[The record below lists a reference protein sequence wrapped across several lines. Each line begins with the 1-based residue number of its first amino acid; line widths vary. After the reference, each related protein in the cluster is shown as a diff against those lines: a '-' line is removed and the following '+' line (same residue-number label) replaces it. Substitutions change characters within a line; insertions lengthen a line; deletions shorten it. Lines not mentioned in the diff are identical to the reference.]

1 MRGKNMKNKKQK
13 LAILTLVMLG
23 FFICPATT
31 QATDPNIII
40 TEIAA
45 YLPGDFEWL
54 EIYNKGFDPIDLTDW
69 KFYEN
74 ETNHGLTEFQG
85 DLIIEAQEYAI
96 IADVPE
102 NFLEDNPDF
111 NGTIIDSAWSS
122 LKEAGEEI
130 ALINANDEII
140 EIFTYLACPD
150 TSLQRIDLDLN
161 DYSEIN
167 WQAHADSHSAGQA
180 NQFNNQSTEDEQNQ
194 EEKTEENT
202 EDENDNQNQE
212 ESEEAIIVSP
222 GTILINEF
230 VSDPISNESEW
241 IELYNTN
248 SFAVDLTDWTIEEGS
263 SATIN
268 LKETIDSQSFY
279 VIELSS
285 SKLNNSGDAIIL
297 KDNNEIII
305 DTVFY
310 GDWQNNSNNAPAAAD
325 PWATARISDGY
336 NTNNYLNDFAVTQT
350 PTKNES
356 NLITLLQSETEDDI
370 DSGSEQEDKEV
381 KSDYKKIIKIN
392 EIYPNPL
399 GPDSHYEFIELKNIS
414 EQEVDLLSWQ
424 IQDADKNNYKIKA
437 ADFSSTIIKPNQYF
451 VITRKISGLA
461 LNNDKETIKLISPE
475 NKTLQTIKYSEK
487 PELNENASFAIDQL
501 GDWHWTATATKGQ
514 PNIINLMN
522 HPPIIEF
529 ACPKKASINETFTC
543 DASDSYDLENDD
555 LAFNWQIEN
564 QIYPNPIFTHQ
575 FTEKGDY
582 QIQLIIS
589 DQEFEV
595 KKIHKIK
602 ISNPDKKE
610 TGDIKISST
619 TSQNKKLD
627 QPILEVRLDQAK
639 TLTVKTKIKSQ
650 GIVSVLP
657 NTFGKTTMYITDPNG
672 YSGIQL
678 YMYKSDWPE
687 LKIGDLVEVTGEI
700 SESKG
705 ETRIK
710 LANKEN
716 LIIIG
721 KQNEP
726 DPKKIMINK
735 INEENEGSLIQI
747 QGQLIEKSGSRF
759 YVQDE
764 SGEAEIYIKQKTKI
778 SKSHFKEADNLT
790 VTGIVSQNDD
800 VYQILPRSDDDFIK
814 KQEINQADENLE
826 ISQNIKSN
834 QVLNYLIPT
843 AIFLA
848 ISLIAIFYKN
858 KKAPGVS

>member
-1 MRGKNMKNKKQK
+1 MKNKKQK
-13 LAILTLVMLG
+13 LAVLTLVMLG
-23 FFICPATT
+23 FFICPPTT
-31 QATDPNIII
+31 HALDQEIII
-40 TEIAA
+40 SEISA
-45 YLPGDFEWL
+45 YLPSNFEWL
-54 EIYNKGFDPIDLTDW
+54 EIYNKSSEPIDLTDW

-74 ETNHGLTEFQG
+74 ETNHGLNVFQG

-102 NFLEDNPDF
+102 NFLQDNPDF
-111 NGTIIDSAWSS
+111 NGTIIDSSWSS
-122 LKEAGEEI
+122 LKEEGEEI
-130 ALINANDEII
+130 ALINEIDEII
-140 EIFTYLACPD
+140 EIFTYLPCPD
-150 TSLQRIDLDLN
+150 TSLQKINLDLN

-167 WQAHADSHSAGQA
+167 WQIHADSHSAGQA
-180 NQFNNQSTEDEQNQ
+180 NQFDQANEDGQTQEETEENITNENDDQNIEETEDEP
-194 EEKTEENT
+194 
-202 EDENDNQNQE
+202 
-212 ESEEAIIVSP
+212 IIISP

-263 SATIN
+263 GATIN
-268 LKETIDSQSFY
+268 LKETIDSQSFHI
-279 VIELSS
+279 IELSS
-285 SKLNNSGDAIIL
+285 GKLNNSGDVIIL
-297 KDNNEIII
+297 KNNNETMI

-310 GDWQNNSNNAPAAAD
+310 GDWENNSNNAPAATD
-325 PWATARISDGY
+325 PLSTARISDGY

-356 NLITLLQSETEDDI
+356 NLITLPQNETEDDF
-370 DSGSEQEDKEV
+370 DSSPAQEDKKE
-381 KSDYKKIIKIN
+381 KLDYKKIIMIN

-399 GPDSHYEFIELKNIS
+399 GADSHYEFIELKNIG
-414 EQEVDLLSWQ
+414 EQEINLTSWQ

-437 ADFSSTIIKPNQYF
+437 ADFSSTIIKPTQYF

-461 LNNDKETIKLISPE
+461 LNNDKETIKLISPG
-475 NKTLQTIKYSEK
+475 NKTIQTIKYSEE
-487 PELNENASFAIDQL
+487 PELNENASFAIDKI
-501 GDWHWTATATKGQ
+501 GDWHWTATVTKGQ
-514 PNIINLMN
+514 ANIINLMN

-529 ACPKKASINETFTC
+529 TCPKKILMNETVTC

-575 FTEKGDY
+575 FAEKGDY

-595 KKIHKIK
+595 KEVHKIK
-602 ISNPDKKE
+602 ISNPDEE
-610 TGDIKISST
+610 TADTKNSKIK
-619 TSQNKKLD
+619 SQTKNNE
-627 QPILEVRLDQAK
+627 QPILEVKLDQAK
-639 TLTVKTKIKSQ
+639 NLTLKTKIKTK

-657 NTFGKTTMYITDPNG
+657 NTFGKTTMYLNLKN
-672 YSGIQL
+672 SAGIQL
-678 YMYKSDWPE
+678 YMYKADWPK
-687 LKIGDLVEVTGEI
+687 LKIGDLVDVAGEI

-705 ETRIK
+705 EKRIK
-710 LANKEN
+710 LSSKDDLTILEN
-716 LIIIG
+716 QG
-721 KQNEP
+721 SPEAKQ
-726 DPKKIMINK
+726 IMINE
-735 INEENEGSLIQI
+735 IGEEIEGYLVQI

-764 SGEAEIYIKQKTKI
+764 TGEAEIYIKQKTKI
-778 SKSHFKEADNLT
+778 TKSNFKEGDNLT
-790 VTGIVSQNDD
+790 ITGIVSQNDD
-800 VYQILPRSDDDFIK
+800 IYQILPRSNDDFIK
-814 KQEINQADENLE
+814 NQEINQADENLK

-848 ISLIAIFYKN
+848 ISLMAIFYK
-858 KKAPGVS
+858 KKPQKISS